1 MERGKGAII
10 RHSASFFLKSC
21 AGKSAPSQN
30 RTVNVPVNKP
40 FNLRQAQEHN
50 IYFGIVHRKK
60 TVILINSHRGRQVER
75 RFMNII
81 NKKIELSD
89 GRVIEIETGK
99 LAKQADGSVVV
110 KMGGTMLL
118 ACVTCAKDAK
128 EDVDFMPL
136 QVDYKE
142 KFASAG
148 RFPGGFMKRE
158 GKASDAE
165 ILTARLV
172 DRALRPLFPEDFHA
186 EVYVTINLISAEK
199 DIQPDALAGLAAS
212 SALAVSDIPFG
223 GPISE
228 VRVARIDGQL
238 KINPGFSEM
247 DKADI
252 DLMVAA
258 TYDNIMMVEGEMKE
272 VSEADMLEAIKFAHE
287 EIKKHCKVQMEL
299 MEETGKTVKRTYCHE
314 ENDEELRKAVE
325 AFCYDR
331 CYAIAKSGSAKH
343 ERSDAFDALKE
354 EFYQTLPEEDREAK
368 KMMVERY
375 YHTVEKTAMRNL
387 ILDEG
392 IRLDGRK
399 SDEVRPIWC
408 EVGYLPCAHGSA
420 IFTRGETQSLSTVTL
435 GTKLDMKEL
444 DEVLVQGSEQFVLHY
459 NFPPFATGEAKAQRG
474 VGRREIGHGNLAW
487 RALKPMVPLAPEN
500 PYAVRVVSDILE
512 SNGSSSMATV
522 CAGCLALMD
531 AGVKIRKPV
540 AGVAMGLITDA
551 ERPNDRYAILTDIL
565 GDEDHLGDMDFKV
578 TGTKDGIT
586 ATQMDIKV
594 DGLSYEVLA
603 KALEQA
609 RQGRMHIMGEMMK
622 CISEPREDYKP
633 FVPRII
639 QIRVPG
645 EFIGAIIGKGGEVI
659 QKIQRETGTV
669 VTITE
674 DNVNGVSEG
683 IVDIFGQDKESMDKA
698 LEWIN
703 GICAVPEV
711 GKVYHGKVVSVL
723 EFGAFVEIL
732 PGKEGL
738 LHISELDWGKT
749 DKVEDVINVGDEVD
763 VKLLEIDAKTGKMR
777 LSRKALLDKPEG
789 YVEPERRPRPAT
801 GDRGPRRNG
810 GNGDDRRGPRRD
822 DRRMSD
828 ERRNDRRDDR
838 RAPRRENKQPRQE
851 NQLGDFMT
859 DAGFDAPDYNDPDI
873 F

>member
-1 MERGKGAII
+1 
-10 RHSASFFLKSC
+10 
-21 AGKSAPSQN
+21 
-30 RTVNVPVNKP
+30 
-40 FNLRQAQEHN
+40 
-50 IYFGIVHRKK
+50 
-60 TVILINSHRGRQVER
+60 
-75 RFMNII
+75 MNII

-89 GRVIEIETGK
+89 GRIIEIETGK
-99 LAKQADGSVVV
+99 LAKQADGAVVV

-118 ACVTCAKDAK
+118 ATVTAAKDAK
-128 EDVDFMPL
+128 DDVDFMPL

-142 KFASAG
+142 KFYAAG

-158 GKASDAE
+158 GKATDAE

-186 EVYVTINLISAEK
+186 EVYVQVNLISAEK

-212 SALAVSDIPFG
+212 AALAVSDIPFG

-228 VRVARIDGQL
+228 VRVVRIDGQF
-238 KINPGFSEM
+238 KINPNFSEM
-247 DKADI
+247 ENADM

-272 VSEADMLEAIKFAHE
+272 VSETDMLEAIKFAHA

-299 MEETGKTVKRTYCHE
+299 TEECGKTVKRTYCHE
-314 ENDEELRKAVE
+314 VNDEELKKAVE
-325 AFCYDR
+325 AFCYDK
-331 CYAIAKSGSAKH
+331 CYAVAKSGQDKH
-343 ERSDAFDALKE
+343 ARSDAFDAIKE
-354 EFYQTLPEEDREAK
+354 EFMQTIPEEEREDK
-368 KMMVERY
+368 QMMVDRY
-375 YHTVEKTAMRNL
+375 YHAVEKAAMRNL

-392 IRLDGRK
+392 QRLDGRK
-399 SDEVRPIWC
+399 TNEVRPIWC

-420 IFTRGETQSLSTVTL
+420 IFTRGETQSLATVTL
-435 GTKLDMKEL
+435 GTKMDMKEL
-444 DEVLVQGSEQFVLHY
+444 DEVLVQGTSQFVLHY

-487 RALKPMVPLAPEN
+487 RALKPVVPMAPEN
-500 PYAVRVVSDILE
+500 PYAIRVVSDILE
-512 SNGSSSMATV
+512 SNGSSSMASV
-522 CAGCLALMD
+522 CGGCLALMD
-531 AGVKIRKPV
+531 AGVKISKPV

-551 ERPNDRYAILTDIL
+551 EKPNERYAILTDIL

-609 RQGRMHIMGEMMK
+609 RQGRMHIMGEMLK
-622 CISEPREDYKP
+622 TISEPREDYKP

-674 DNVNGVSEG
+674 EQNNGVSEG
-683 IVDIFGQDKESMDKA
+683 VVDIFGDNKEAMDKA
-698 LEWIN
+698 LSWIN

-711 GKVYHGKVVSVL
+711 GATYHGKVVSIL

-738 LHISELDWGKT
+738 LHISELDWKKT
-749 DKVEDVINVGDEVD
+749 DKVEDVLSVGDEVD

-777 LSRKALLDKPEG
+777 LSRRALLEKPEG
-789 YVEPERRPRPAT
+789 YVEPERKPRSSS
-801 GDRGPRRNG
+801 DKPRR
-810 GNGDDRRGPRRD
+810 DSDRRDNKAPRRD
-822 DRRMSD
+822 DRRG
-828 ERRNDRRDDR
+828 DRRDSKG
-838 RAPRRENKQPRQE
+838 PRREFRQ
-851 NQLGDFMT
+851 
-859 DAGFDAPDYNDPDI
+859 DAPKAEDETPNTESEM

>member
-1 MERGKGAII
+1 MGG
-10 RHSASFFLKSC
+10 
-21 AGKSAPSQN
+21 
-30 RTVNVPVNKP
+30 TD
-40 FNLRQAQEHN
+40 
-50 IYFGIVHRKK
+50 RK
-60 TVILINSHRGRQVER
+60 ISNDSHRGRQVGKEV
-75 RFMNII
+75 MNIVT
-81 NKKIELSD
+81 KKIVLSD
-89 GRVIEIETGK
+89 GRTIEIETGK
-99 LAKQADGSVVV
+99 LAKQADGAVVV

-118 ACVTCAKDAK
+118 ATVTCAKDAK

-142 KFASAG
+142 KYAAAG

-158 GKASDAE
+158 GKASDYE
-165 ILTARLV
+165 ILIARLV

-186 EVYVTINLISAEK
+186 EVYVNVNLISAEK

-212 SALAVSDIPFG
+212 AALAVSDIPLE

-238 KINPGFSEM
+238 RINPNFSEM
-247 DKADI
+247 EKADI
-252 DLMVAA
+252 DIMVAA
-258 TYDNIMMVEGEMKE
+258 TYDNIMMVEGEMNE
-272 VSEADMLEAIKFAHE
+272 VSEHDMLEAIKFAHE

-299 MEETGKTVKRTYCHE
+299 TEEVGKTVKRTYCHE
-314 ENDEELRKAVE
+314 ENDEDLRKAVQE
-325 AFCYDR
+325 FCYDR
-331 CYAIAKSGSAKH
+331 CYAIAKSGQGKH

-354 EFYQTLPEEDREAK
+354 EFYQTIPEEEREAK

-375 YHTVEKTAMRNL
+375 YHAVEKAAMRNM

-392 IRLDGRK
+392 VRLDGRNTTQ
-399 SDEVRPIWC
+399 VRPIWC

-435 GTKLDMKEL
+435 GTKLDMKER
-444 DEVLVQGSEQFVLHY
+444 DEVLVQGTDQFVLHY
-459 NFPPFATGEAKAQRG
+459 NFPPFSTGEAKAQRG

-487 RALKPMVPLAPEN
+487 RALKPMVPMAPEN

-531 AGVKIRKPV
+531 AGVKIKKPV
-540 AGVAMGLITDA
+540 AGVAMGLITDKD
-551 ERPNDRYAILTDIL
+551 RPNERYAILTDIL

-594 DGLSYEVLA
+594 DGLSYDVLER
-603 KALEQA
+603 ALEQA

-622 CISEPREDYKP
+622 TISEPREDYKP

-645 EFIGAIIGKGGEVI
+645 DFIGAIIGKGGEVI

-669 VTITE
+669 ITINEENTNGKTE
-674 DNVNGVSEG
+674 GV
-683 IVDIFGQDKESMDKA
+683 VDIFGENKESMDKA
-698 LEWIN
+698 LNWIN

-711 GKVYHGKVVSVL
+711 GTVYHGKVVSCL

-738 LHISELDWGKT
+738 LHISEIDWGKT
-749 DKVEDVINVGDEVD
+749 EKVEDVLNVGDEVD
-763 VKLLEIDAKTGKMR
+763 VKLLEIDEKTGKMR
-777 LSRKALLDKPEG
+777 LSRKALIEKPEG
-789 YVEPERRPRPAT
+789 YVEPERKPRPQ
-801 GDRGPRRNG
+801 GDRAPRR
-810 GNGDDRRGPRRD
+810 DDRRQGSDRRNDKGPRRD
-822 DRRMSD
+822 DRSRG
-828 ERRNDRRDDR
+828 
-838 RAPRRENKQPRQE
+838 PRRPQQNDVETPSN
-851 NQLGDFMT
+851 
-859 DAGFDAPDYNDPDI
+859 NDPEM

>member
-1 MERGKGAII
+1 M
-10 RHSASFFLKSC
+10 
-21 AGKSAPSQN
+21 
-30 RTVNVPVNKP
+30 NV
-40 FNLRQAQEHN
+40 
-50 IYFGIVHRKK
+50 
-60 TVILINSHRGRQVER
+60 
-75 RFMNII
+75 I
-81 NKKIELSD
+81 NKQIELSD

-99 LAKQADGSVVV
+99 LAKQADGSVTV

-118 ACVTCAKDAK
+118 ATVTCAKDAK
-128 EDVDFMPL
+128 DDVDFMPL

-158 GKASDAE
+158 GKASDYE
-165 ILTARLV
+165 ILIARLV

-186 EVYVTINLISAEK
+186 EVYVTVNLISAEK

-212 SALAVSDIPFG
+212 AALAVSDIPFE

-238 KINPGFSEM
+238 KINPNFSEM
-247 DKADI
+247 AKADI
-252 DLMVAA
+252 DIMVAA

-272 VSEADMLEAIKFAHE
+272 VSEAEMLEAIKFAHE

-299 MEETGKTVKRTYCHE
+299 TEAVGKTAKRTYCHE
-314 ENDEELRKAVE
+314 ENDEELRKAIE

-343 ERSDAFDALKE
+343 ERSDAFEALKE
-354 EFYQTLPEEDREAK
+354 EFYQTLPEEEREDK

-375 YHTVEKTAMRNL
+375 YHAVEKAAMRNM

-392 IRLDGRK
+392 IRLDGRQTTQ
-399 SDEVRPIWC
+399 VRPIWC

-435 GTKLDMKEL
+435 GTKLDMKER
-444 DEVLVQGSEQFVLHY
+444 DEVLVQGTDQFVLHY
-459 NFPPFATGEAKAQRG
+459 NFPPFSTGEAKAQRG

-487 RALKPMVPLAPEN
+487 RALKPMIPMAPEN

-531 AGVKIRKPV
+531 AGVQIKKPV
-540 AGVAMGLITDA
+540 AGVAMGLITDK
-551 ERPNDRYAILTDIL
+551 ENPNGRYAILTDIL

-594 DGLSYEVLA
+594 DGLSYDVLE

-622 CISEPREDYKP
+622 TISEPREDYKP

-659 QKIQRETGTV
+659 QKIQKETGTV

-674 DNVNGVSEG
+674 EQNNGVSEG
-683 IVDIFGQDKESMDKA
+683 VVDIFGENKESMDKA
-698 LEWIN
+698 LNWIN

-711 GKVYHGKVVSVL
+711 GAVYHAKVVSIL

-738 LHISELDWGKT
+738 LHISEIDWAKT
-749 DKVEDVINVGDEVD
+749 EKVEDVLNIGDEVD

-777 LSRKALLDKPEG
+777 LSRRALLEKPEG
-789 YVEPERRPRPAT
+789 YVEPERRPRPQ
-801 GDRGPRRNG
+801 GD
-810 GNGDDRRGPRRD
+810 RGPRRD
-822 DRRMSD
+822 DRRGGSD
-828 ERRNDRRDDR
+828 RRDGRRDDR
-838 RAPRRENKQPRQE
+838 RDNRRDDRRPRRDDRGPRNE
-851 NQLGDFMT
+851 APSNDF
-859 DAGFDAPDYNDPDI
+859 DSNSSNNDPEM

>member
-1 MERGKGAII
+1 
-10 RHSASFFLKSC
+10 
-21 AGKSAPSQN
+21 
-30 RTVNVPVNKP
+30 
-40 FNLRQAQEHN
+40 
-50 IYFGIVHRKK
+50 
-60 TVILINSHRGRQVER
+60 
-75 RFMNII
+75 MNII

-89 GRVIEIETGK
+89 GRIIEIETGK
-99 LAKQADGSVVV
+99 LAKQADGAVVV

-118 ACVTCAKDAK
+118 ATVTAAKDAK
-128 EDVDFMPL
+128 DDVDFMPL

-142 KFASAG
+142 KFYAAG

-158 GKASDAE
+158 GKATDAE

-186 EVYVTINLISAEK
+186 EVYVQVNLISAEK

-212 SALAVSDIPFG
+212 AALAVSDIPFG

-228 VRVARIDGQL
+228 VRVVRIDGQF
-238 KINPGFSEM
+238 KINPNFSEM
-247 DKADI
+247 ENADM

-272 VSEADMLEAIKFAHE
+272 VSETDMLEAIKFAHE

-299 MEETGKTVKRTYCHE
+299 TEECGKTVKRTYCHE
-314 ENDEELRKAVE
+314 VNDEELKKAVE

-331 CYAIAKSGSAKH
+331 CYAVAKSGQDKH
-343 ERSDAFDALKE
+343 ARSDAFDAIKE
-354 EFYQTLPEEDREAK
+354 EFMQTIPEEEREDK
-368 KMMVERY
+368 QMMVDRY
-375 YHTVEKTAMRNL
+375 YHAVEKAAMRNL

-392 IRLDGRK
+392 QRLDGRK
-399 SDEVRPIWC
+399 TNEVRPIWC

-420 IFTRGETQSLSTVTL
+420 IFTRGETQSLATVTL
-435 GTKLDMKEL
+435 GTKMDMKEL
-444 DEVLVQGSEQFVLHY
+444 DEVLVQGTSQFVLHY

-487 RALKPMVPLAPEN
+487 RALKPVVPMAPEN
-500 PYAVRVVSDILE
+500 PYAIRVVSDILE
-512 SNGSSSMATV
+512 SNGSSSMASV
-522 CAGCLALMD
+522 CGGCLALMD
-531 AGVKIRKPV
+531 AGVKISKPV

-551 ERPNDRYAILTDIL
+551 EKPNERYAILTDIL

-609 RQGRMHIMGEMMK
+609 RQGRMHIMGEMLK
-622 CISEPREDYKP
+622 TISEPRADYKP

-674 DNVNGVSEG
+674 EQNNGVSEG
-683 IVDIFGQDKESMDKA
+683 VVDIFGDNKEAMDKA
-698 LEWIN
+698 LSWIN

-711 GKVYHGKVVSVL
+711 GATYHGKVVSIL

-738 LHISELDWGKT
+738 LHISELDWKKT
-749 DKVEDVINVGDEVD
+749 DKVEDVLSVGDEVD

-777 LSRKALLDKPEG
+777 LSRRALLEKPEG
-789 YVEPERRPRPAT
+789 YVEPERKPRSSS
-801 GDRGPRRNG
+801 DKPRR
-810 GNGDDRRGPRRD
+810 DSDRRDNKAPRRD
-822 DRRMSD
+822 DRRG
-828 ERRNDRRDDR
+828 DRRDSKG
-838 RAPRRENKQPRQE
+838 PRREFRQ
-851 NQLGDFMT
+851 
-859 DAGFDAPDYNDPDI
+859 DAPKAEDETPNTESEM